1 MSGVPPLGLPKI
13 NSVEGASSSPAL
25 AAPAAWSIFAN
36 KLSGRFS
43 IAAARRAT
51 VSEKLCGLVT
61 VLMGGLALVIE
72 VSFLVVAEGVEVE
85 DVVGT
90 EPVTSGTLAGEQA
103 IAMRAVQVR
112 IIL

>member
-1 MSGVPPLGLPKI
+1 M
-13 NSVEGASSSPAL
+13 
-25 AAPAAWSIFAN
+25 
-36 KLSGRFS
+36 
-43 IAAARRAT
+43 
-51 VSEKLCGLVT
+51 SEKLCGLVT

-112 IIL
+112 IIFENFISAPTAILNLGHKGGHFFA